1 MVYVALHL
9 YWCWK
14 TKAHLIGIKIIV
26 RRKQGLRVM
35 DCERIEGLIDLGF
48 FIKMKIMLINP
59 PNYLLSQL
67 HKC

>member
-1 MVYVALHL
+1 
-9 YWCWK
+9 
-14 TKAHLIGIKIIV
+14 
-26 RRKQGLRVM
+26 M